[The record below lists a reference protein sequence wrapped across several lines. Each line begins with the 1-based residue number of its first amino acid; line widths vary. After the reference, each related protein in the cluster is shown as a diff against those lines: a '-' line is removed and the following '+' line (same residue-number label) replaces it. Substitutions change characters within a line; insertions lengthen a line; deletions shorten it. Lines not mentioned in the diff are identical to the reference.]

1 MDRSWITYPYIIL
14 YNYIYIIIYS
24 IYIPSSG
31 WSTGQPGMQ
40 PSHVYQ
46 ACFEKRHRSWCLCGS
61 GMGSRSLAPWPGGW
75 DEIWVRYRN
84 IMEHPLKNHQISE
97 GLLNKISTSPYL
109 TPATKAYLCFV
120 RLRSL
125 KLGTQMRCQ
134 GL

>member
-46 ACFEKRHRSWCLCGS
+46 ACFDQASLLVPLWKRNGFLVVGTVARQGNGMNFGFGVGTSW
-61 GMGSRSLAPWPGGW
+61 
-75 DEIWVRYRN
+75 N
-84 IMEHPLKNHQISE
+84 IH
-97 GLLNKISTSPYL
+97 
-109 TPATKAYLCFV
+109 
-120 RLRSL
+120 
-125 KLGTQMRCQ
+125 
-134 GL
+134 